1 MKTTI
6 HTYYFDC
13 ADAAQNLA
21 YKQLCE
27 QLKAQGLSVFCT
39 WGGGKGHYQSVN
51 KIDGLAIEL
60 ETTHLFNNQW
70 NTAPIEGHSDKGLR
84 VFDWAEDYPI
94 NFRASIKRGHYLTQT
109 PEMSEIRRNTCGCGY
124 CGKQEPAAKG
134 YTFCPHCLDSAY
146 LKIED
151 LKLLRMVSVADSAK
165 TRPALTE
172 AEKAHLVPL
181 YKNAQMHGNT
191 ERGKARIQKER
202 ADLLKER
209 DSAIE
214 KANTKFTGFTWLM
227 DHGVNTENVIYYDHV
242 KTFSFGWR
250 TPLSNEIVSDLL
262 EIISEFPF
270 QYELKCADG
279 RKLKN

>member
-6 HTYYFDC
+6 HTYFFDC
-13 ADAAQNLA
+13 AIPEQNAA
-21 YKQLCE
+21 YKALKE
-27 QLKAQGLSVFCT
+27 KLKAQGLSVFCT
-39 WGGGKGHYQSVN
+39 WGGKSGHYQSVN
-51 KIDGLAIEL
+51 KINGQTIEL
-60 ETTHLFNNQW
+60 ETAHLFNNQW

-94 NFRASIKRGHYLTQT
+94 DFRKDIKRGHYLTQT

-124 CGKQEPAAKG
+124 CGKQEPSAKG

-151 LKLLRMVSVADSAK
+151 LKLLRMLPVCESDK
-165 TRPALTE
+165 NRPELSE

-181 YKNAQMHGNT
+181 YKTAQLHGTT
-191 ERGKARIQKER
+191 ERGKARIAKAR

-214 KANTKFTGFTWLM
+214 KANTKFAGFTWLM
-227 DHGVNTENVIYYDHV
+227 DHGVNTDNVIYYDHV

-250 TPLSNEIVSDLL
+250 TALNAEIVSDLL
-262 EIISEFPF
+262 EIVSEFPF
-270 QYELKCADG
+270 SYELKCADG
-279 RKLKN
+279 RNLKN